1 MLTVYGDLL
10 SGNCYKIK
18 LILQLLSIPHQWQH
32 VDVLSGETRS
42 AAFLAKNPVGKI
54 PCLQLENGEYLS
66 ESN

>member
-32 VDVLSGETRS
+32 VDVFKWRNTKCRISS
-42 AAFLAKNPVGKI
+42 
-54 PCLQLENGEYLS
+54 Q
-66 ESN
+66 ESRR